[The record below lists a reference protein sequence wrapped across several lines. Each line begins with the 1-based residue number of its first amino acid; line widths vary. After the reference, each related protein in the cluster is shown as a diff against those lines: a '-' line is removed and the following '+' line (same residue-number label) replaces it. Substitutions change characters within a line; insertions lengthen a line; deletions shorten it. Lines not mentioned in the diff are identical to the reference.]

1 MRSQKEDGSAD
12 VLKLLGNPSV
22 CSLQFHPIAEANL
35 ALPML
40 LQPRSATQSLPK
52 YLENNR
58 SCDPTCLATGC
69 TMM

>member
-1 MRSQKEDGSAD
+1 MRSQKEDGSVD

-22 CSLQFHPIAEANL
+22 CLLQFHPIPEVNL

-40 LQPRSATQSLPK
+40 LQLRSVTQSLPK

-58 SCDPTCLATGC
+58 SCHLTCLATGC
-69 TMM
+69 TIV